1 MLDNIDD
8 LVSSVKKIG
17 DFYINRFGP
26 SLAYLFSRGAPLPQT
41 LVDMKEIYPMIIF
54 GEDIS
59 QNEAKKI
66 FDLQNDQLLTQV
78 SSDDLTIFYGKEVE
92 VINTQKTDTNK
103 MFDSFIINLV
113 FTRSYSELLKRYL
126 TAHRS
131 VWTDISLIKE
141 SRELRYRDFPATR
154 NKILN
159 FLKTISF
166 IQTRLQQM
174 SEIISARNAFVSKTE
189 KQKLSDLGLESF
201 DVLKSS
207 SLYFLNLWQ
216 MTGDYANSTLTLFE
230 SLVEEN
236 TQREIRMLQQ
246 VTIAGMIVGFFG
258 MNIAFPW
265 EERWPSIFI
274 SSFVVIGAIILAMII
289 FYQVFKKIIDNRR
302 FNISS
307 QNKENP

>member
-1 MLDNIDD
+1 
-8 LVSSVKKIG
+8 
-17 DFYINRFGP
+17 
-26 SLAYLFSRGAPLPQT
+26 
-41 LVDMKEIYPMIIF
+41 VDMKEIYPMIIF